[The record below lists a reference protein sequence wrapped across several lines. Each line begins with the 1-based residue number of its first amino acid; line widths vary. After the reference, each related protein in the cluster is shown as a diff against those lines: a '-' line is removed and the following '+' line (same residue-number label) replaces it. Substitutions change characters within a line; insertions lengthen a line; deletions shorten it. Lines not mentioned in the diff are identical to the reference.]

1 MIIEQVVGTRNNESK
16 WLCIVRCHK
25 HAELV
30 PGNPSPPPPD
40 CFVCNQVHLLRA
52 HTAKNYIRL
61 QIRHNLPPPKFTV
74 EWTGTKCRN
83 LRKNGRDPKLIYRV
97 VKFVGFKR
105 PSLEIYDGIE
115 YNK

>member
-16 WLCIVRCHK
+16 WLCIVRCSR
-25 HAELV
+25 HAEVTL
-30 PGNPSPPPPD
+30 GNPSQPPLD

-52 HTAKNYIRL
+52 NTAKNYIRL
-61 QIRHNLPPPKFTV
+61 QVRQNLPQPKFTV

-83 LRKNGRDPKLIYRV
+83 LRKNGRDPKLTYRV

-105 PSLEIYDGIE
+105 PSLEIYDGK
-115 YNK
+115 NK